1 MEEKTKTIG
10 DLVCEINRGVHLPS
24 FIEKLTSIS
33 IKMRRETESALMN
46 CPFSWHDDH
55 NASFRI
61 KQMDDGA
68 WVYYCFGCKA
78 KGMAVRFFMEY
89 TGEED
94 KEKAVNAIRTRF
106 KIESLGDPSLY
117 RVVNRRID
125 KKRSLETSHILV
137 ASQCRMLLKANLAQ
151 NKKWVENAYRQ
162 LNKALD
168 ECDEYTVEQIGYE
181 ASRRITSAE

>member
-1 MEEKTKTIG
+1 MEQKTKTIG
-10 DLVCEINRGVHLPS
+10 SLVFEINHGIHLPS
-24 FIEKLTSIS
+24 FIESLTGKTV
-33 IKMRRETESALMN
+33 KMRKDSESALMN
-46 CPFSWHDDH
+46 CPFSWHNDR

-68 WVYYCFGCKA
+68 WTYFCFGCKC

-106 KIESLGDPSLY
+106 KIENLGDPSLY
-117 RVVNRRID
+117 RVVTRRID
-125 KKRSLETSHILV
+125 KKRIIETSHILV
-137 ASQCRMLLKANLAQ
+137 ASQCRTLLRKDLQ
-151 NKKWVENAYRQ
+151 KNKKWVEDAYKR

-168 ECDEYTVEQIGYE
+168 EGDSDTIESIGYE
-181 ASRRITSAE
+181 ASGRI